1 MSRTNKLF
9 MAVAKGKS
17 TDTAEYKRYIGV
29 APVFINAVNPTKK
42 ELEGFYNTTID
53 NEPKYLGEVEVN
65 DKKIPN
71 VRIDFIVTTDETAV
85 GTALRTKV
93 SFFIRNEYR
102 YNRDRTKVQVI
113 DKYGRTAWVTIEQA
127 KNHEIPTYSNG
138 PANLDKDY
146 RPLYYGEE
154 QLTEFIRA
162 YLGILPVMKYVDN
175 TWVMREHPEEY
186 EIRLDKIANY
196 FKNDFSE
203 LKEIITYQPNNKV
216 KVLFGVRTTDDNKM
230 YQTVFTDM
238 FLKNSNS
245 DYTKLAKTVQER
257 KDAGAYSTTD
267 FEVCD
272 LKEYVVKPT
281 EITETPS
288 LVEDDLPMGNPWE
301 E

>member
-9 MAVAKGKS
+9 MAVAKGRS
-17 TDTAEYKRYIGV
+17 TDVTEIKRYIGV

-71 VRIDFIVTTDETAV
+71 VRIDFIVTTDETVV
-85 GTALRTKV
+85 GTALRTKI

-245 DYTKLAKTVQER
+245 DYTKLAKAVQER

-281 EITETPS
+281 EIAETPS
-288 LVEDDLPMGNPWE
+288 VVEDDLPMGNPWE

>member
-245 DYTKLAKTVQER
+245 DYTKLAKTIQER

-281 EITETPS
+281 EIAETPS
-288 LVEDDLPMGNPWE
+288 VVGDDLPMGNPWE

>member
-9 MAVAKGKS
+9 MAVAKGRS

-71 VRIDFIVTTDETAV
+71 VRIDFIVTTDETVV
-85 GTALRTKV
+85 GTALRTKI

-245 DYTKLAKTVQER
+245 DYTKLARAVQER

-281 EITETPS
+281 EIAETPS
-288 LVEDDLPMGNPWE
+288 VVEDDLPMGNPWE

>member
-17 TDTAEYKRYIGV
+17 TDTAEYKIYIGV

-281 EITETPS
+281 EIAETPS
-288 LVEDDLPMGNPWE
+288 VVEDDLPMGNPWE

>member
-1 MSRTNKLF
+1 

-245 DYTKLAKTVQER
+245 DYTKLAKAVQER

-288 LVEDDLPMGNPWE
+288 VVDDLPMGNPWE

>member
-245 DYTKLAKTVQER
+245 DYTKLAKAVQER

-288 LVEDDLPMGNPWE
+288 VVEDDLPMGNPWE

>member
-9 MAVAKGKS
+9 MAVAKGRS

-71 VRIDFIVTTDETAV
+71 VRIDFIVTTDETVV
-85 GTALRTKV
+85 GTALRTKI

-245 DYTKLAKTVQER
+245 DYTKLAKAVQER

-281 EITETPS
+281 EIAETPS

>member
-1 MSRTNKLF
+1 

-71 VRIDFIVTTDETAV
+71 VRIDFIVTTDETVV

-245 DYTKLAKTVQER
+245 DYTKLAKAVQER

-281 EITETPS
+281 EIAETPS
-288 LVEDDLPMGNPWE
+288 VVVDDLPMGNPWE

>member
-245 DYTKLAKTVQER
+245 DYTKLAKAVQER

-281 EITETPS
+281 EIAETPS
-288 LVEDDLPMGNPWE
+288 VVEDDLPMGNPWE

>member
-288 LVEDDLPMGNPWE
+288 VVEDDLPMGNPWE

>member
-9 MAVAKGKS
+9 MAVAKGRS

-53 NEPKYLGEVEVN
+53 NEPKYLGEAEVN

-71 VRIDFIVTTDETAV
+71 VRIDFIVTTDETVV
-85 GTALRTKV
+85 GTALRTKI

-245 DYTKLAKTVQER
+245 DYTKLAKAVQER

-281 EITETPS
+281 EIAETPS
-288 LVEDDLPMGNPWE
+288 VVEDDLPMGNPWE

>member
-65 DKKIPN
+65 DKKISN

-281 EITETPS
+281 EIAETPS
-288 LVEDDLPMGNPWE
+288 VVEDDLPMGNPWE

>member
-1 MSRTNKLF
+1 
-9 MAVAKGKS
+9 
-17 TDTAEYKRYIGV
+17 
-29 APVFINAVNPTKK
+29 
-42 ELEGFYNTTID
+42 
-53 NEPKYLGEVEVN
+53 
-65 DKKIPN
+65 
-71 VRIDFIVTTDETAV
+71 
-85 GTALRTKV
+85 
-93 SFFIRNEYR
+93 
-102 YNRDRTKVQVI
+102 
-113 DKYGRTAWVTIEQA
+113 
-127 KNHEIPTYSNG
+127 
-138 PANLDKDY
+138 
-146 RPLYYGEE
+146 
-154 QLTEFIRA
+154 
-162 YLGILPVMKYVDN
+162 MKYVDN

-245 DYTKLAKTVQER
+245 DYTKLAKAVQER

-281 EITETPS
+281 EIAETPS
-288 LVEDDLPMGNPWE
+288 VVEDDLPMGNPWE

>member
-1 MSRTNKLF
+1 

-281 EITETPS
+281 EIAETPS
-288 LVEDDLPMGNPWE
+288 VVEDDLPMGNPWE

>member
-281 EITETPS
+281 EIAESPS
-288 LVEDDLPMGNPWE
+288 VVVDDLPMGNPWE

>member
-281 EITETPS
+281 EIAETPS
-288 LVEDDLPMGNPWE
+288 VVEDDLPMGNPWE

>member
-9 MAVAKGKS
+9 MAVAKGRS

-71 VRIDFIVTTDETAV
+71 VRIDFIVTTDEKVV
-85 GTALRTKV
+85 GTALRTKI

-245 DYTKLAKTVQER
+245 DYTKLAKAVQER

-281 EITETPS
+281 EIAETPS
-288 LVEDDLPMGNPWE
+288 VVEDDLPMGNPWE

>member
-1 MSRTNKLF
+1 

-245 DYTKLAKTVQER
+245 DYTKLAKAVQER

-288 LVEDDLPMGNPWE
+288 VVEDDLPMGNPWE

>member
-1 MSRTNKLF
+1 MSRTTKLF
-9 MAVAKGKS
+9 MAVAKGQS

-245 DYTKLAKTVQER
+245 DYTKLAKAVQER

-288 LVEDDLPMGNPWE
+288 VVEDDLPMGNPWE

>member
-1 MSRTNKLF
+1 
-9 MAVAKGKS
+9 MAVAKGRS

-71 VRIDFIVTTDETAV
+71 VRIDFIVTTDETVV
-85 GTALRTKV
+85 GTALRTKI

-102 YNRDRTKVQVI
+102 YNKDKTKVQII

-245 DYTKLAKTVQER
+245 DYTKLAKAVQER

-281 EITETPS
+281 EIAETPS
-288 LVEDDLPMGNPWE
+288 VVEDDLPMGNPWE

>member
-9 MAVAKGKS
+9 MAVAKGRS

-71 VRIDFIVTTDETAV
+71 VRIDFIVTTDETVV
-85 GTALRTKV
+85 GTALRTKI

-245 DYTKLAKTVQER
+245 DYTKLAKAVQER

-281 EITETPS
+281 EIAETPS
-288 LVEDDLPMGNPWE
+288 VVEDDLPMGNPWE

>member
-9 MAVAKGKS
+9 MAVAKGRS

-71 VRIDFIVTTDETAV
+71 VRIDFIVTTDETVV
-85 GTALRTKV
+85 GTALRTKI

-245 DYTKLAKTVQER
+245 DYTKLAKAVQER

-281 EITETPS
+281 EIAETPS
-288 LVEDDLPMGNPWE
+288 VVEDDLPIGNPWE

>member
-1 MSRTNKLF
+1 

-162 YLGILPVMKYVDN
+162 YLGILPVMKYVDK

-281 EITETPS
+281 EIAETPS
-288 LVEDDLPMGNPWE
+288 VVGDDLPMGNPWE

>member
-9 MAVAKGKS
+9 MAVAKGRS

-42 ELEGFYNTTID
+42 ELEGLYGTTVE
-53 NEPKYLGEVEVN
+53 NEPKYLGEIDVN
-65 DKKIPN
+65 GKKVSN
-71 VRIDFIVTTDETAV
+71 VRIDFIVTVDEKVVETP
-85 GTALRTKV
+85 LRTKI

-102 YNRDRTKVQVI
+102 YNKDKTKVQVI
-113 DKYGRTAWVTIEQA
+113 DKYGRTAWVTVEQA
-127 KNHEIPTYSNG
+127 KNHEIPVYANG
-138 PANLDKDY
+138 PANIDKDY

-175 TWVMREHPEEY
+175 TWVMRDNPEEY

-216 KVLFGVRTTDDNKM
+216 KALFGVRTTDDNKM

-238 FLKNSNS
+238 FLKNSIN
-245 DYTKLAKTVQER
+245 DYTKLAKVVQER
-257 KDAGAYSTTD
+257 KDAGAYATTE

-272 LKEYVVKPT
+272 FKPYVVKPT
-281 EITETPS
+281 EITNTPS
-288 LVEDDLPMGNPWE
+288 MVDDDLPMGNPWE
-301 E
+301 N

>member
-9 MAVAKGKS
+9 MAVAKGRS

-71 VRIDFIVTTDETAV
+71 VRIDFIVTTDETVV
-85 GTALRTKV
+85 GTALRTKI

-245 DYTKLAKTVQER
+245 DYTKLAKAVQER

-267 FEVCD
+267 FDVRD

-281 EITETPS
+281 EIAETPS
-288 LVEDDLPMGNPWE
+288 VVEDDLPMGNPWE

>member
-245 DYTKLAKTVQER
+245 DYTKLAKAVQER

-288 LVEDDLPMGNPWE
+288 VVDDLPMGNPWE

>member
-9 MAVAKGKS
+9 MAVAKGRS

-71 VRIDFIVTTDETAV
+71 VRIDFIVTTDETVV
-85 GTALRTKV
+85 GTALRTKI

-245 DYTKLAKTVQER
+245 DYTKLAKAVQER

-272 LKEYVVKPT
+272 LKEYVVKHT
-281 EITETPS
+281 EIAETPS
-288 LVEDDLPMGNPWE
+288 VVEDDLPMGNPWE

>member
-1 MSRTNKLF
+1 
-9 MAVAKGKS
+9 MAVAKGRS

-71 VRIDFIVTTDETAV
+71 VRIDFIVTTDETVV
-85 GTALRTKV
+85 GTALRTKI

-245 DYTKLAKTVQER
+245 DYTKLAKAVQER

-281 EITETPS
+281 EIAETPS
-288 LVEDDLPMGNPWE
+288 VVEDDLPMGNPWE

>member
-1 MSRTNKLF
+1 

-230 YQTVFTDM
+230 YQTVFTDI

-245 DYTKLAKTVQER
+245 DYTKLAKAVQER

-281 EITETPS
+281 EIAETPS
-288 LVEDDLPMGNPWE
+288 VVEDDLPMGNPWE

>member
-281 EITETPS
+281 EIAETPS
-288 LVEDDLPMGNPWE
+288 VVGDDLPMGNPWE

>member
-245 DYTKLAKTVQER
+245 DYTKLAKAVQER

-281 EITETPS
+281 EIAETPS
-288 LVEDDLPMGNPWE
+288 VVDDLPVGNPWE